1 MIDITNKKKLEG
13 IIPALILPVNEK
25 GKINFNFF
33 EKQVNY
39 LFSAGINGLF
49 INGTTG
55 EGAWLSTEEK
65 VQIFKL
71 VKEISEGK
79 IFLCAACLQPSTE
92 LVIKEIEA
100 FEKLEPDYIVAVT
113 PYYYSISQ
121 DIIIEHF
128 KKIAD
133 FSSVPLILYN
143 IPQCTHNK
151 IELSTILKLAKEE
164 NIAGI
169 KDSSGDFISFTR
181 GMYAQVTESFS
192 WIQGE
197 DYLDGPSFNCG
208 ADGLVT
214 GLGNVF
220 IEPYIQMYK
229 EAKKGNATKVNEMQK
244 KINKLYEIIQIS
256 GGKVIPAIKA
266 GVTLLGRSTKWMK
279 LSSLSLDD
287 EEIRKVEKILINLS
301 LLREKYTLRL

>member
-1 MIDITNKKKLEG
+1 MIDITSKKRLEG
-13 IIPALILPVNEK
+13 VIPALILPVNKE
-25 GKINFNFF
+25 GKINFKLL
-33 EKQVNY
+33 EKQTTY
-39 LFSAGINGLF
+39 LISEGINGIF

-55 EGAWLSTEEK
+55 EGAWLTMEEK
-65 VQIFKL
+65 VQVFKS
-71 VKEISEGK
+71 VKEINKGEV
-79 IFLCAACLQPSTE
+79 FLCAACLQPTTE
-92 LVIKEIEA
+92 LVISEIKIC
-100 FEKLEPDYIVAVT
+100 EKYEPDYIVAVT
-113 PYYYSISQ
+113 PYYYSVSQ

-181 GMYAQVTESFS
+181 GMYAPVPESFS

-208 ADGLVT
+208 ADGIVT
-214 GLGNVF
+214 GLGNLF
-220 IEPYIQMYK
+220 IDPYVRMY
-229 EAKKGNATKVNEMQK
+229 EQAKKGNYQEVNEMQK
-244 KINKLYEIIQIS
+244 RITELYEMIQIS

-266 GVTLLGRSTKWMK
+266 GVALLGRSTKWMK

-287 EEIRKVEKILINLS
+287 EEIRKIEKILINLS
-301 LLREKYTLRL
+301 LLSEE

>member
-1 MIDITNKKKLEG
+1 MIDITNKKRLEG
-13 IIPALILPVNEK
+13 VIPALILPLEEN
-25 GKINFNFF
+25 GKINFNFL

-39 LFSAGINGLF
+39 LSSAGVDGVF

-55 EGAWLSTEEK
+55 EGAWLTMEEK
-65 VQIFKL
+65 EQVFKF
-71 VKEISEGK
+71 VKEISKGK
-79 IFLCAACLQPSTE
+79 VFLCAACLQPTTE
-92 LVIKEIEA
+92 LVMSEIKIY
-100 FEKLEPDYIVAVT
+100 EKYEPDYLVAVT
-113 PYYYSISQ
+113 PYYYSVSQ

-128 KKIAD
+128 KKIAN

-164 NIAGI
+164 NIAGL

-181 GMYAQVTESFS
+181 GMYSQVPENFS

-197 DYLDGPSFNCG
+197 DYLDGSALNCG
-208 ADGLVT
+208 ANGIVT

-220 IEPYIQMYK
+220 IEPYIRMYQA
-229 EAKKGNATKVNEMQK
+229 AKKGNYQKVNKMQK
-244 KINKLYEIIQIS
+244 KITELYEMIQIS

-266 GVTLLGRSTKWMK
+266 GVALLGRSTKWMK

-287 EEIRKVEKILINLS
+287 EEIRKIEKILIDLS
-301 LLREKYTLRL
+301 LLSEK

>member
-1 MIDITNKKKLEG
+1 MIDITNKKRLEG
-13 IIPALILPVNEK
+13 VIPALILSVNKE
-25 GKINFNFF
+25 GKINFKLL
-33 EKQVNY
+33 EKQTTY
-39 LFSAGINGLF
+39 LISEGINGIF

-55 EGAWLSTEEK
+55 EGAWLTMEEK
-65 VQIFKL
+65 VQVFKS
-71 VKEISEGK
+71 VKEINKGK
-79 IFLCAACLQPSTE
+79 VFLCAACLQPTTE
-92 LVIKEIEA
+92 LVISEIKIY
-100 FEKLEPDYIVAVT
+100 EKYEPDYIVAVT
-113 PYYYSISQ
+113 PYYYSVSQ

-128 KKIAD
+128 KKIAN

-181 GMYAQVTESFS
+181 GMYAPVPESFS

-208 ADGLVT
+208 ADGIVT
-214 GLGNVF
+214 GLGNLF
-220 IEPYIQMYK
+220 IDPYVRMY
-229 EAKKGNATKVNEMQK
+229 EQAKKGNYQEVNEMQK
-244 KINKLYEIIQIS
+244 KITELYEIIQAS

-266 GVTLLGRSTKWMK
+266 GVALLGRSTKWMK

-287 EEIRKVEKILINLS
+287 EEIIKVEKILINLS
-301 LLREKYTLRL
+301 LLSEK

>member
-1 MIDITNKKKLEG
+1 MIDITSKKRLEG
-13 IIPALILPVNEK
+13 VIPALILPVNKE
-25 GKINFNFF
+25 GKINFKLL
-33 EKQVNY
+33 EKQTTY
-39 LFSAGINGLF
+39 LISEGINGIF

-55 EGAWLSTEEK
+55 EGAWLTIEEK
-65 VQIFKL
+65 VQVFKS
-71 VKEISEGK
+71 VKEINKGK
-79 IFLCAACLQPSTE
+79 VFLCAACLQPTTE
-92 LVIKEIEA
+92 LVISEIKIY
-100 FEKLEPDYIVAVT
+100 EKYEPDYIVAVT
-113 PYYYSISQ
+113 PYYYSVSQ

-151 IELSTILKLAKEE
+151 IELNTILKLVKEE

-181 GMYAQVTESFS
+181 GMYAPVPESFS

-208 ADGLVT
+208 ADGIVT

-220 IEPYIQMYK
+220 IKPYVRMY
-229 EAKKGNATKVNEMQK
+229 EQAKKGNYQEVNEIQK
-244 KINKLYEIIQIS
+244 KITELYEMIQIS
-256 GGKVIPAIKA
+256 GGKIIPAIKA
-266 GVTLLGRSTKWMK
+266 GVALLGRSTKWMK

-287 EEIRKVEKILINLS
+287 EEIRKIEKILINLS
-301 LLREKYTLRL
+301 LLSEK

>member
-1 MIDITNKKKLEG
+1 MIDITNKKRLEG
-13 IIPALILPVNEK
+13 VIPALILPFKKN
-25 GKINFNFF
+25 GKINFELL
-33 EKQVNY
+33 EKKVSY
-39 LFSAGINGLF
+39 LVSSGINGLF
-49 INGTTG
+49 VNGTTG
-55 EGAWLSTEEK
+55 EGAWLTMEEK
-65 VQIFKL
+65 EQVFKF
-71 VKEISEGK
+71 VKEISKGK
-79 IFLCAACLQPSTE
+79 VFLCAACLQPTTE
-92 LVIKEIEA
+92 LVISEIKIY
-100 FEKLEPDYIVAVT
+100 EKYEPDYLVAVT
-113 PYYYSISQ
+113 PYYYSVSQ

-128 KKIAD
+128 EKIAN

-181 GMYAQVTESFS
+181 GMYAPVPESFS

-208 ADGLVT
+208 ADGVVT

-229 EAKKGNATKVNEMQK
+229 EAKKGNYQKVNEMQK
-244 KINKLYEIIQIS
+244 KINKLYEIIQVT
-256 GGKVIPAIKA
+256 GGKVIPAIKV
-266 GVTLLGRSTKWMK
+266 GTTLLGRSSKWMK
-279 LSSLSLDD
+279 IISMSLNNN
-287 EEIRKVEKILINLS
+287 EVRKIEKILIDLD
-301 LLREKYTLRL
+301 LLKSK

>member
-1 MIDITNKKKLEG
+1 MIDITNKKRLEG
-13 IIPALILPVNEK
+13 VISALILPVNKE
-25 GKINFNFF
+25 GKINFKLL
-33 EKQVNY
+33 EKQTTY
-39 LFSAGINGLF
+39 LISEGINGIF

-55 EGAWLSTEEK
+55 EGAWLTMEEK
-65 VQIFKL
+65 VQVFKS
-71 VKEISEGK
+71 VKEINKGK
-79 IFLCAACLQPSTE
+79 VFLCAACLQPTTE
-92 LVIKEIEA
+92 LVISEIKIY
-100 FEKLEPDYIVAVT
+100 EKYEPDYIVAVT
-113 PYYYSISQ
+113 PYYYSVSQ

-128 KKIAD
+128 KKIAN

-143 IPQCTHNK
+143 IPQCTHNQ
-151 IELSTILKLAKEE
+151 IELGTIIKLSSDK

-169 KDSSGDFISFTR
+169 KDSSGNFISFTR
-181 GMYAQVTESFS
+181 GMYVPVPESFS

-197 DYLDGPSFNCG
+197 DYLDGPSFNIG
-208 ADGLVT
+208 ADGIVT

-229 EAKKGNATKVNEMQK
+229 EAKKGNYQKVNERQK
-244 KINKLYEIIQIS
+244 KINKLYEIIQVT

-266 GVTLLGRSTKWMK
+266 GVALLGRSTKWMK

-301 LLREKYTLRL
+301 LLSEK